1 MQPVADDQMGRILW
15 KTLSSRRWQR
25 DRSNSATYTALAV
38 ESRRPRHSFQK
49 VNGASTSAY
58 PKFHRHRS
66 LERIA
71 RNFALG

>member
-1 MQPVADDQMGRILW
+1 
-15 KTLSSRRWQR
+15 
-25 DRSNSATYTALAV
+25 LAV